1 MTLLAACPG
10 GNILEPAVAEVA
22 DTNLVP
28 FADELVSGL
37 TGPQNDVFHHDARF
51 KMLAAGRRF
60 GKTHLSLVQL
70 IVWAALKSGSLNW
83 YIAPTYE
90 RQKALLGGSSRRW
103 SRRNYLPTRTRLTY
117 QLS

>member
-70 IVWAALKSGSLNW
+70 IVWAAAKSGSLELVLGPH
-83 YIAPTYE
+83 IQSSQEHCLASTQGDGPEGTIRRQE
-90 RQKALLGGSSRRW
+90 RGR
-103 SRRNYLPTRTRLTY
+103 PIH
-117 QLS
+117 

>member
-1 MTLLAACPG
+1 MAL
-10 GNILEPAVAEVA
+10 ILEPAITDVV

-70 IVWAALKSGSLNW
+70 IVWGAQKASLNW
-83 YIAPTYE
+83 YLAPTY
-90 RQKALLGGSSRRW
+90 RAAKILLGVSSRRW
-103 SRRNYLPTRTRLTY
+103 SRKSCSPTRTRLTSA
-117 QLS
+117 LS